1 MNRGRLI
8 VVPLA
13 LLLGCGGGGGE
24 DEAAVT
30 PRVPV
35 GVEIVASDTVTDL
48 VTLVGRLT
56 PAPGGSALLTAP
68 AAGVVRRIL
77 VQMGAAVSAGALL
90 LELDVPD
97 LEQNARAFAAQAES
111 AERDAKRQQ
120 ELFREGIT
128 SQKQAEQRGAEAVAA
143 RAQAD
148 AAQQLLARAKVR
160 SPIAGGVQRVLTHPG
175 ERVDAGAPLI
185 EVIDG
190 STLDLVAAVPAAELI
205 RLKVGAAAS
214 VLADG
219 ASQARPGTV
228 AALAPGVDSLTN
240 AGQVVVRVPNAG
252 HALRA
257 GSGATA
263 SVTVG
268 ARHRALVIA
277 DSALVVL
284 GDSLRVFVVGADSTA
299 RARGVTVGVRR
310 VGRAEILAGLAAG
323 ERVVVSGAFGLTD
336 GMRVVPQKS
345 TKP

>member
-1 MNRGRLI
+1 MNRGRLMA
-8 VVPLA
+8 VPLA
-13 LLLGCGGGGGE
+13 LLLACGGGGGD

-35 GVEIVASDTVTDL
+35 GVEAVASDTVTDL
-48 VTLVGRLT
+48 VTVTGRLL

-68 AAGVVRRIL
+68 AAGVVSRIL
-77 VQMGAAVSAGALL
+77 VQMGATVSAGALL
-90 LELDVPD
+90 LELEVPD
-97 LEQNARAFAAQAES
+97 LEQNARALAAQAES

-120 ELFREGIT
+120 ELFKAGIA
-128 SQKQAEQRGAEAVAA
+128 SQKQAEQRAAEAVAA

-148 AAQQLLARAKVR
+148 AAQQLLTRARVR
-160 SPIAGGVQRVLTHPG
+160 SPISGGVQRVLTHPG

-190 STLDLVAAVPAAELI
+190 STLDLVAPVPAAELA
-205 RLKVGAAAS
+205 RLKVGAPAS

-219 ASQARPGTV
+219 SREARPGAV

-252 HALRA
+252 HVLRA

-263 SVTVG
+263 LVTVG
-268 ARHRALVIA
+268 ARHRALVIP

-299 RARGVTVGVRR
+299 KARGVTVGVRR
-310 VGRAEILAGLAAG
+310 GGRAEILAGLAAG
-323 ERVVVSGAFGLTD
+323 DRVVVSGAFGLTD
-336 GMRVVPQKS
+336 GMRVVPQP
-345 TKP
+345 TTRP